1 MSKNENQEENL
12 DQRTKKES
20 QQSPINK
27 GDEFML
33 KRRKRRRLTAEEP
46 KEVQPKEEGSK
57 MNLAV
62 VLVFSTLITIGG
74 TLLGFI
80 IGWFA
85 HAYYVGFVEQV
96 QEALTADEEEVSFT
110 PHPEMMDEEG
120 NTIPFH
126 VAKLISVEFDQRDA
140 FDSDPFADDD

>member
-1 MSKNENQEENL
+1 
-12 DQRTKKES
+12 
-20 QQSPINK
+20 
-27 GDEFML
+27 ML
-33 KRRKRRRLTAEEP
+33 KRRKRRRSTSEEP
-46 KEVQPKEEGSK
+46 NGVQLKEEGSK

-74 TLLGFI
+74 TLLGFM

-85 HAYYVGFVEQV
+85 HAYYAGFVEGV
-96 QEALTADEEEVSFT
+96 QEALTTGEEEMTFT